1 MTVRRRYVSVVAAGA
16 LLLAGCGSAGGGIQE
31 TATTSGSFADTI
43 TIGIE
48 QAPDGYNAN
57 TADNSSVYNAYV
69 DNLTQQNF
77 TKVRPD
83 GTIVANKTFGS
94 YEKISDDPLTV
105 RYTFSDKAVWSDGT
119 PIDFDDAL
127 LAWAAHSGTHPS
139 GQTDADGRPVDI
151 FNAATTNGWAEVV
164 KPVGKAGDKTFTLV
178 FKSPYADWEVLASGF
193 MPAHIAAVQGGMS
206 ADGNG
211 AELVK
216 AIEDDDTAAL
226 TPVAKFWNTGWAYQ
240 QNLPALPAAALIPSS
255 GPYKYDNAAN
265 GTLTLVRNEKWWG
278 EKAKTDKIVFK
289 TLDPNE
295 MVQALQNGEIDSFDP
310 SNPTTDM
317 VNQLADLGNAVT
329 VRKGESLSFS
339 HIDLDSSS
347 TGLFANIKVRQAF
360 LKCVPRQEL
369 VDKFAKPINPQA
381 TVLDLRE
388 YLPAQAVYKKVL
400 AQVPTAKDYA
410 DVDLVGARK
419 LLAEAGVT
427 APLTVRFIYAE
438 QSTLRGDQVA
448 LVKASCDQ
456 AGFNIQ
462 SISDPDIFTT
472 LPERGQWDA
481 AIFGWSGS
489 GLIAAGQSFYV
500 TGGGQN
506 YGGYSDPTVDDLWS
520 RIIKVTDAAAAVPL
534 KAKMEEQLWVD
545 PYNVV
550 LYANPGVTAFSSK
563 VSGPGYNPTQYGSTW
578 NAETWTKSL
587 G

>member
-127 LAWAAHSGTHPS
+127 LAWAAYSGTHPS

-534 KAKMEEQLWVD
+534 EAKMEEQLWVD

>member
-534 KAKMEEQLWVD
+534 EAKMEEQLWVD

>member
-1 MTVRRRYVSVVAAGA
+1 VTVRRRYVSVVAAGA